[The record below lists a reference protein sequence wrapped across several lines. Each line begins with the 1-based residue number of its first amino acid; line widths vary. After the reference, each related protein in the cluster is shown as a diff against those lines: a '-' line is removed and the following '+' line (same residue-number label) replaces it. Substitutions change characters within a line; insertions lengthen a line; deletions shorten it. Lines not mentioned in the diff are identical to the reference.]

1 MANINLLP
9 WREQAN
15 QKRQQQFI
23 AIIAAMVLLS
33 VGIVGATLTVIEAQ
47 ISNQQQR
54 NAYLAAEE
62 ARLDEKIAEIK
73 ALKEVKANL
82 ERRMRLVERLQNA
95 RNLPTYLLDELARI
109 VAPGVYLSSVER
121 KGQNLWINGKSESN
135 NHLAN
140 MLRNV
145 EESQWFSNSM
155 IEQIETQDDEFRKL
169 NNFSLRI
176 SIKIDKSDE
185 ETEDGV

>member
-15 QKRQQQFI
+15 QKRQQQFVAVI
-23 AIIAAMVLLS
+23 MGMVMLS
-33 VGIVGATLTVIEAQ
+33 VLIVVATLKFIEFRIEIQ
-47 ISNQQQR
+47 EERNQFLLQQQ
-54 NAYLAAEE
+54 AI
-62 ARLDEKIAEIK
+62 LDQKIAEIK
-73 ALKEVKANL
+73 ELKELKANL

-121 KGQNLWINGKSESN
+121 KGRNLWINGKSESN

-145 EESQWFSNSM
+145 EESKWFGDSM

-176 SIKIDKSDE
+176 SIKIEK
-185 ETEDGV
+185 TDGELQNGV